1 MLDLIS
7 IGVNALWSALEAD
20 NLWSDYFPAKNRI
33 KYSKKDSTTIKKIVG
48 TTTDFP
54 NVTITPG
61 SFTDDL
67 FSQTETFATF
77 NSEFNALGD
86 EWLENV
92 VIEHIITI
100 HSRTI
105 VLGEAD
111 PAGILT
117 LRAIRRAGPKL
128 KTPQISQ
135 IGKVTGL
142 AKEGER
148 HDSAGTIRWDFI
160 IRVPIMFQLEGRD
173 LVS

>member
-1 MLDLIS
+1 MLDLLT
-7 IGVNALWSALEAD
+7 IGVNALWAALEAD
-20 NLWSDYFPAKNRI
+20 DLWCNYFLEKNRI
-33 KYSKKDSTTIKKIVG
+33 KYSRNESTSLKKILG

-54 NVTITPG
+54 NVAITPG
-61 SFTDDL
+61 SFSDDL

-86 EWLENV
+86 EWLET
-92 VIEHIITI
+92 ITLEHVITI

-105 VLGEAD
+105 AVGDAD

-117 LRAIRRAGPKL
+117 LRAIRRGGPKL

-135 IGKVTGL
+135 IGKVTGM
-142 AKEGER
+142 AKEGDRREG
-148 HDSAGTIRWDFI
+148 AGTIRWDFT
-160 IRVPIMFQLEGRD
+160 IRVPITFQLEGRD